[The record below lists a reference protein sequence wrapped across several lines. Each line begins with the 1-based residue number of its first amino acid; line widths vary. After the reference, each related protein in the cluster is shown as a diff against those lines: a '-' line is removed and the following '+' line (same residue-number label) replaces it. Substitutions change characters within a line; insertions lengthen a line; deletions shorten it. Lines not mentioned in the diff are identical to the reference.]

1 MGSLPKGAIVVQD
14 KNNKHKWGHTFIA
27 GGDGKGYSDFRQDK
41 IQGGYGQMRVFMP
54 KDSVSLNGEVQ
65 PVNQTDNSTQQT
77 TAVDNT
83 TSTKVTQQTDDG
95 VREALL
101 AFTAAN
107 KKDKEG
113 KRTRDL
119 IFQATDV
126 TGSLG
131 CWGIT
136 QVNNSG
142 QMRH

>member
-1 MGSLPKGAIVVQD
+1 MAYELGQR
-14 KNNKHKWGHTFIA
+14 IA
-27 GGDGKGYSDFRQDK
+27 GQ
-41 IQGGYGQMRVFMP
+41 QG
-54 KDSVSLNGEVQ
+54 
-65 PVNQTDNSTQQT
+65 TT
-77 TAVDNT
+77 TATAAGSRTAV
-83 TSTKVTQQTDDG
+83 KQQTDDG